1 MTPPSDSGGLSV
13 VCNLLQ
19 FGWFVDH
26 VFGVFAAPGTLL
38 QALWFAGPA
47 ALAGASARDH
57 PPVKDPL
64 ALHRCSREWPRPSDC
79 GPPSTARV
87 QR

>member
-38 QALWFAGPA
+38 QALWFAGTGRTRWREPA
-47 ALAGASARDH
+47 
-57 PPVKDPL
+57 
-64 ALHRCSREWPRPSDC
+64 
-79 GPPSTARV
+79 
-87 QR
+87 